1 MATIK
6 EGLKN
11 SLNAIREIS
20 SEIYHQYI
28 PIITDTTDIGAFAS
42 PILENIEIR
51 NEFIHALINRIA
63 YTAFEIKYFRNPLQI
78 LEGDN
83 IPLGERGQE
92 IYVNPV
98 KGRRFNVEDFAGL
111 LQKYE
116 ADVKVQYHDLNMDVQ
131 YPISISRNQLRTAF
145 ISWDNLNTFIDSLTN
160 SLYNGAYIDEYR
172 FTKNIISGAYK
183 DNKAVIEQVS
193 GISTEAQAK
202 DFITKARTYYLNFQT
217 PSSKYNAW
225 SKVGGY
231 GRPIV
236 TWTNP
241 EDIVFI
247 VRNDI
252 RAYLDV
258 NVLATAFNIASTDL
272 LGRIITVDNFDV
284 YDDDGNKIFD
294 GSNIIGLISDRSWF
308 RIKRQDMFM
317 ESFNNAN
324 NRSINYYLNLI
335 KMYNYSLFANGVI
348 FATHL
353 PDVPVVSLDF
363 QAPEGITISGVG
375 EKEGLDITVNPVNAT
390 TPITYTSSDEDVF
403 IVDSSPANDRHT
415 TITAIGA
422 GTATLTAT
430 AGTVTGTVEVTV
442 TE

>member
-1 MATIK
+1 
-6 EGLKN
+6 
-11 SLNAIREIS
+11 
-20 SEIYHQYI
+20 
-28 PIITDTTDIGAFAS
+28 
-42 PILENIEIR
+42 
-51 NEFIHALINRIA
+51 
-63 YTAFEIKYFRNPLQI
+63 
-78 LEGDN
+78 
-83 IPLGERGQE
+83 
-92 IYVNPV
+92 
-98 KGRRFNVEDFAGL
+98 
-111 LQKYE
+111 
-116 ADVKVQYHDLNMDVQ
+116 MDVQ
-131 YPISISRNQLRTAF
+131 YPITISRNQLRTAF
-145 ISWDNLNTFIDSLTN
+145 ISWENLNTFIDSLTN
-160 SLYNGAYIDEYR
+160 SLYNGAYIDEYK

-183 DNKAVIEQVS
+183 NNNAVIEQIN

-258 NVLATAFNIASTDL
+258 NVLATAFNIGSTDL

-294 GSNIIGLISDRSWF
+294 GSNIVGLIADRSWF

-324 NRSINYYLNLI
+324 NRTINYYLNLI

-348 FATHL
+348 FATKL

-363 QAPEGITISGVG
+363 QAPEGITITGIG
-375 EKEGLDITVNPVNAT
+375 EKEGLDITVNPVNGT
-390 TPITYTSSDEDVF
+390 TPITYTSSNEDIFV
-403 IVDSSPANDRHT
+403 VDTTPDNDRHSI
-415 TITAIGA
+415 ITAIGT

-430 AGTVTGTVEVTV
+430 AGTVTTTVEITV